1 MRPTMRVVFMGAPDF
16 ATPALRAI
24 LEHGHEVVA
33 VYTRAPQP
41 AGRRGLELTK
51 TPVHRLADDFGL
63 PVVTAAT
70 LRSAEAQ
77 ETFRAFAAD
86 VAVVVAYGLILPPP
100 VLAAPRLGCLNLHA
114 SLLPRWRGAAP
125 IQRAIMAGDAETGV
139 DLMRMEAGLDTG
151 PVAREIRTPIRPD
164 ETAGELA
171 GAARRAR
178 RAVDRRIPARARRR
192 IVSSFVRRAP
202 RARPTRIRS
211 TRAKRRST
219 GAPTP
224 SRCAT
229 TSTASRPRPA
239 RTARLR
245 SADAWSGSR
254 FFAPKSSNGP
264 ARPAPS
270 STRRWSSPAATR
282 RSASS
287 PPSVRAETAM
297 SGAELMRGAKLD
309 VGARFNPSAPPRSER

>member
-1 MRPTMRVVFMGAPDF
+1 MRVVFMGAPDF
-16 ATPALRAI
+16 AAPALRAV

-41 AGRRGLELTK
+41 AGRRGLEPTK

-100 VLAAPRLGCLNLHA
+100 ALAAPRLGCLNLHA

-125 IQRAIMAGDAETGV
+125 IQRAIIAGDAETGV

-164 ETAGELA
+164 ETAGEL
-171 GAARRAR
+171 
-178 RAVDRRIPARARRR
+178 
-192 IVSSFVRRAP
+192 
-202 RARPTRIRS
+202 
-211 TRAKRRST
+211 
-219 GAPTP
+219 
-224 SRCAT
+224 
-229 TSTASRPRPA
+229 
-239 RTARLR
+239 TARLAELGAR
-245 SADAWSGSR
+245 LIAESLPELAAGRLVFHPQSVEGATYAHKIDKSEAAIDWSADAVAVRNRIHGLS
-254 FFAPKSSNGP
+254 
-264 ARPAPS
+264 PAPGAHS
-270 STRRWSSPAATR
+270 EIVIGGRLERIKIL
-282 RSASS
+282 
-287 PPSVRAETAM
+287 RAEVVERAGPPGAVVDPSMVVACGDKAIRVVAAQRPGKTAM
-297 SGAELMRGAKLD
+297 RGAELMRGAKLD
-309 VGARFNPSAPPRSER
+309 VGARFNPSAPPQSER

>member
-1 MRPTMRVVFMGAPDF
+1 MRVVFMGAPDF

-24 LEHGHEVVA
+24 LEHGHEVAA

-41 AGRRGLELTK
+41 AGRRGLAPTK

-77 ETFRAFAAD
+77 ETFRAYAAD
-86 VAVVVAYGLILPPP
+86 VVVVVAYGLILPPP

-151 PVAREIRTPIRPD
+151 PVAREIRAPIRPD
-164 ETAGELA
+164 DTAGELA
-171 GAARRAR
+171 
-178 RAVDRRIPARARRR
+178 
-192 IVSSFVRRAP
+192 
-202 RARPTRIRS
+202 
-211 TRAKRRST
+211 
-219 GAPTP
+219 
-224 SRCAT
+224 
-229 TSTASRPRPA
+229 
-239 RTARLR
+239 ARLAALGAQLIAESLPELAAGNLIFR
-245 SADAWSGSR
+245 PQNAEGASYAHKIDKSEAAIEWSADAVVVRNRIHGLS
-254 FFAPKSSNGP
+254 
-264 ARPAPS
+264 PAPGAHS
-270 STRRWSSPAATR
+270 EIAIGGRLERIKILRADVVDRAGAPGAIIDPTMVVACGDKAIRVVAAQRPGKT
-282 RSASS
+282 
-287 PPSVRAETAM
+287 PM

-309 VGARFNPSAPPRSER
+309 IGARFNPPAPPQSER

>member
-51 TPVHRLADDFGL
+51 TPVHRLADDFSL

-151 PVAREIRTPIRPD
+151 PVAREIRAPIRPD

-171 GAARRAR
+171 
-178 RAVDRRIPARARRR
+178 
-192 IVSSFVRRAP
+192 
-202 RARPTRIRS
+202 
-211 TRAKRRST
+211 
-219 GAPTP
+219 
-224 SRCAT
+224 
-229 TSTASRPRPA
+229 
-239 RTARLR
+239 ARLAALGAQLIAESLPELAAGR
-245 SADAWSGSR
+245 LAFHPQSAEGATYAHKIDKSEAAIDWSADAVAVRNRIHGLS
-254 FFAPKSSNGP
+254 
-264 ARPAPS
+264 PAPGAHS
-270 STRRWSSPAATR
+270 EIAIGGRLER
-282 RSASS
+282 
-287 PPSVRAETAM
+287 VKILRAEVVEGAGPPGAVVEASMVVACGDKAIRVVAAQRPGKTLM

-309 VGARFNPSAPPRSER
+309 VGAQFNPPAPPQSER

>member
-51 TPVHRLADDFGL
+51 TPVHRLADEFGL
-63 PVVTAAT
+63 PVVTEAS

-86 VAVVVAYGLILPPP
+86 VGVIVAYGLILPPP
-100 VLAAPRLGCLNLHA
+100 VLAAPRFGCLNLHA

-151 PVAREIRTPIRPD
+151 PVAREIRAAIAPND
-164 ETAGELA
+164 TAGEL
-171 GAARRAR
+171 
-178 RAVDRRIPARARRR
+178 
-192 IVSSFVRRAP
+192 
-202 RARPTRIRS
+202 
-211 TRAKRRST
+211 
-219 GAPTP
+219 
-224 SRCAT
+224 
-229 TSTASRPRPA
+229 
-239 RTARLR
+239 TARLAALGAQLIVESLPELAADR
-245 SADAWSGSR
+245 LVFRPQSAEGATYAHKIDKSEAAIDWSADAVAVRNRIHGLS
-254 FFAPKSSNGP
+254 
-264 ARPAPS
+264 PAPGAHS
-270 STRRWSSPAATR
+270 EIVIGGRLER
-282 RSASS
+282 
-287 PPSVRAETAM
+287 VKILRAEVVDRSGPPGALIEASMVVACGDRAIHVVAAQRPGKTPM
-297 SGAELMRGAKLD
+297 SGAELMRGAKLE
-309 VGARFNPSAPPRSER
+309 VGARFNPPESPQNER

>member
-1 MRPTMRVVFMGAPDF
+1 MRVVFMGAPDF

-24 LEHGHEVVA
+24 LEHGHEVAA

-41 AGRRGLELTK
+41 AGRRGLQLTK
-51 TPVHRLADDFGL
+51 TPVHRLADEFGL

-70 LRSAEAQ
+70 LRNPEAQ

-151 PVAREIRTPIRPD
+151 PVAREIRAPIRSD

-171 GAARRAR
+171 
-178 RAVDRRIPARARRR
+178 
-192 IVSSFVRRAP
+192 
-202 RARPTRIRS
+202 
-211 TRAKRRST
+211 
-219 GAPTP
+219 
-224 SRCAT
+224 
-229 TSTASRPRPA
+229 
-239 RTARLR
+239 ARLAEFGAHLIAESLPQLAAGR
-245 SADAWSGSR
+245 LVFRPQSVEGATYAHKIDKNEAAIDWSADAVAVRNRIHGLS
-254 FFAPKSSNGP
+254 
-264 ARPAPS
+264 PAPGAHS
-270 STRRWSSPAATR
+270 EIAIGGLLER
-282 RSASS
+282 
-287 PPSVRAETAM
+287 VKILRAEVVERAGAPGDIVDPTMIVACGDKAIRVVAAQRPGKTPM
-297 SGAELMRGAKLD
+297 SGAELMRGAKLE
-309 VGARFNPSAPPRSER
+309 VGARFNRLAPPQSER